1 MRKKI
6 SLNEELNRI
15 KGLMVYQNGEYNN
28 PLIVEQKETLP
39 SINKKVEFAPGF
51 YRLKGTYNRGGTSW
65 NWDVEKTL
73 NPELQ
78 KIKNFLTN
86 NPEGFVV
93 NVTLAAGESQIP
105 NVDREVKP
113 VKYVDPGHLSKN
125 RMNTI
130 KTYIAKVFK
139 SWLDE
144 GVIKDEIKF
153 NIKPPKIGDTKWV
166 GQSFCPESERAEKDD
181 PQGYKCGKAYRSSPN
196 YKTLKDKYTSEQ
208 FLNVSISVDK
218 IEPDPG
224 GGDSMKVTENCAS
237 GVEIVVETPTHEC
250 NNAEFFIF
258 ANKPLL
264 MNIDGGNTHNGS
276 NSDGNT
282 KLNKFELDTRALNPG
297 YGKLGT
303 LKYGLD
309 GDIRG
314 RRFDKFIITP
324 EQSKKIVAQSTDG
337 TMKIWAVCVK
347 GKCHSDLVSVTINH
361 PSKQKTVFGPQKV
374 KSNNS
379 VLVILSPCG
388 DTTLSKSDVTS
399 LDKDA
404 PDVAGHRNTWFN
416 ERKKLTLDLN
426 KGIEPKGNLDFKST
440 QLYRTDGLS
449 NLVDEYLDNV
459 KRLFETIQKQKMPE
473 NARRDFFVENFGEL
487 RGDMLSDYRDFLKG
501 FSDSDPS
508 FIMKKGKQLSLSDG
522 SYSFENKWV
531 RKDELS
537 GDIRD
542 DMFRIFK
549 VLDQVFSPVSF
560 VIGNLKHKGGTTKM
574 AKKLYLGFKEGKTL
588 KRVKDIQKA
597 KGMVDKSISIKN

>member
-258 ANKPLL
+258 ANKTLL

-426 KGIEPKGNLDFKST
+426 KGVEPKGNLDFKST

-473 NARRDFFVENFGEL
+473 NARRDFFAENFGEL

>member
-1 MRKKI
+1 M
-6 SLNEELNRI
+6 

-39 SINKKVEFAPGF
+39 SINKSVEFAPGF

-224 GGDSMKVTENCAS
+224 GGDKSMKVTENCAS
-237 GVEIVVETPTHEC
+237 GVEIVVETPTHNC

-258 ANKPLL
+258 ANKTLL

-282 KLNKFELDTRALNPG
+282 KLNNFTLDAEALNPG

-309 GDIRG
+309 GNLRK

-379 VLVILSPCG
+379 ILAILSPCG
-388 DTTLSKSDVTS
+388 DTTLSKSDVGS
-399 LDKDA
+399 LEKDA
-404 PDVAGHRNTWFN
+404 PDVAGHRNKWFN

-426 KGIEPKGNLDFKST
+426 KGVEPEGELDFKST
-440 QLYRTDGLS
+440 QLYRTDGIT
-449 NLVDEYLDNV
+449 NLIDGYLDKV
-459 KRLFETIQKQKMPE
+459 DLLFKSIQKQKMPE
-473 NARRDFFVENFGEL
+473 NARIDFFVENFGDLKREIVF
-487 RGDMLSDYRDFLKG
+487 DYRDFLKG

-508 FIMKKGKQLSLSDG
+508 FMMKKGKQLSLSDG
-522 SYSFENKWV
+522 DYSFENKWV

-549 VLDQVFSPVSF
+549 ILDQVFNPESF
-560 VIGNLKHKGGTTKM
+560 VTGRLVHKGSTTKM
-574 AKKLYLGFKEGKTL
+574 AKKLYQGFKEGKTL

-597 KGMVDKSISIKN
+597 KGLEDKSIAINN

>member
-258 ANKPLL
+258 ANKTLL